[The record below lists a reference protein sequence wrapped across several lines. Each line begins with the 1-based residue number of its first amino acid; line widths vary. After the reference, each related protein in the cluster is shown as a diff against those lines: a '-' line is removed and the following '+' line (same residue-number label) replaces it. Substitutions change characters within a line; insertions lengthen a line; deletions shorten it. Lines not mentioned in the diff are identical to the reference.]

1 MMGYTT
7 LIQIG
12 FGNTIA
18 IDRVIAIALPNSAPI
33 KRLIHEAKNKGLL
46 IDMTSGRRTKSVI
59 ITDNGYIILSA
70 LAPETIVGRYQ
81 ASRETNLHRQK

>member
-1 MMGYTT
+1 MGHTT

-33 KRLIHEAKNKGLL
+33 KRIIHEARNKWLL
-46 IDMTSGRRTKSVI
+46 IDMTS
-59 ITDNGYIILSA
+59 
-70 LAPETIVGRYQ
+70 
-81 ASRETNLHRQK
+81 

>member
-1 MMGYTT
+1 MEYTT

-18 IDRVIAIALPNSAPI
+18 MNRVIAIALPNSAPI
-33 KRLIHEAKNKGLL
+33 KRIIHEGRNKGLL
-46 IDMTSGRRTKSVI
+46 IDMTSGRRTKSAI

-81 ASRETNLHRQK
+81 ASREAYSHKQK